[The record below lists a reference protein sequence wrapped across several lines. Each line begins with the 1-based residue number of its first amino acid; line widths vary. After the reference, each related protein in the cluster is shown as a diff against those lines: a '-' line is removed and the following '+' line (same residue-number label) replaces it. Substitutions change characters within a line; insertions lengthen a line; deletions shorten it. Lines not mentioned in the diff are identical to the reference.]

1 MSQFSQDQQIA
12 AVLAAARS
20 SPIRNA
26 MAQGLPESGTNGQYT
41 SYMDWLNNQAT
52 PQAQAVT
59 MPSFQ
64 APDPTIASAVA
75 PSQGPVVQ
83 AATPA
88 APQQPLPPPKA
99 APKPKPP
106 VFSMGGGGS
115 RSAPSAGPMWVVPGG
130 GDLGGAS
137 NMASQGFD

>member
-26 MAQGLPESGTNGQYT
+26 MAQGLPDSGTTGQYT
-41 SYMDWLNNQAT
+41 NYMDWLNNQAT

-64 APDPTIASAVA
+64 APDPTIASATTPA
-75 PSQGPVVQ
+75 PGPIQ
-83 AATPA
+83 TATPA

-106 VFSMGGGGS
+106 VISFGGGGS
-115 RSAPSAGPMWVVPGG
+115 HAAPSAGPMWVVPGG

-137 NMASQGFD
+137 NMAQQGFD